1 MNHTNPNLDHS
12 GNKKQPHGIR
22 WRLGSVLHMVGMIG
36 SLGDFWS
43 SDLNR
48 AAVDLVD
55 PRPGLVVLDL
65 GAGLGPATVE
75 AAKRVAPSGRVIA
88 VDPSSTMRR
97 VLSLRRLWQ
106 SDRSVIDIRDGGAEV
121 LPVLSGSIDAAWAVN
136 AVHHFDD
143 LALAVGELARALKPG
158 GRLLLIE
165 EDFTGGVHA
174 CCSGEGAH
182 SHGPDP
188 VDPEHLEELLSAA
201 GLTVTGSDSRTV
213 GGVVASVTT
222 ASKPIE
228 RPRQRVNRPGSSP
241 SSELG

>member
-1 MNHTNPNLDHS
+1 
-12 GNKKQPHGIR
+12 
-22 WRLGSVLHMVGMIG
+22 
-36 SLGDFWS
+36 
-43 SDLNR
+43 
-48 AAVDLVD
+48 
-55 PRPGLVVLDL
+55 
-65 GAGLGPATVE
+65 
-75 AAKRVAPSGRVIA
+75 
-88 VDPSSTMRR
+88 MRR

-106 SDRSVIDIRDGGAEV
+106 SDRPVIDIRDGGAEV

-143 LALAVGELARALKPG
+143 LALAVGELARVLKPG

-188 VDPEHLEELLSAA
+188 VDQEHLEELLTTA
-201 GLTVTGSDSRTV
+201 GLSVTGSDSRTV

-222 ASKPIE
+222 ASKSPE
-228 RPRQRVNRPGSSP
+228 KPRQGVDRPESSP